1 MVENEQILFY
11 SKATEALDNIVLVM
25 VNVDPFNSQSG
36 FAYVPIENFSIEAS
50 DPYQV
55 EDLITGDKYTWQGRR
70 NFVMLDPHSRP
81 AHVFRVR
88 RLVGMDGTQAIFA

>member
-1 MVENEQILFY
+1 
-11 SKATEALDNIVLVM
+11 
-25 VNVDPFNSQSG
+25 
-36 FAYVPIENFSIEAS
+36 
-50 DPYQV
+50 V
-55 EDLITGDKYTWQGRR
+55 EDLITGDKYTWRGRR